1 MNSLY
6 DIKYLYDTLFL
17 LQTQIDELSQWSV
30 YNDDVC
36 LDQIHELTQKF
47 EEVKKQLFELAKDE
61 PLEANLTEKGGETLD
76 GITKSAEK

>member
-1 MNSLY
+1 MNNLY

-47 EEVKKQLFELAKDE
+47 EEVKKQLFELAKDK
-61 PLEANLTEKGGETLD
+61 PLEANLTEKGGEILD

>member
-47 EEVKKQLFELAKDE
+47 EEVKKQLFELAKDK
-61 PLEANLTEKGGETLD
+61 PLEANLIERGGETLD